1 MNRTSKFDKEAT
13 QIWQKISAGD
23 RVTLPPG
30 FFCQNPLTFTYL
42 RGILFPR

>member
-13 QIWQKISAGD
+13 
-23 RVTLPPG
+23 RVTLSPG